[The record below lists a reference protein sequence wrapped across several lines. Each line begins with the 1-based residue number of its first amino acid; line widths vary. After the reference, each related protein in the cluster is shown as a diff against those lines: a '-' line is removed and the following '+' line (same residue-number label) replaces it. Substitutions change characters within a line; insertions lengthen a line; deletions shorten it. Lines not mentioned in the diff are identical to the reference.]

1 MGSKGLE
8 TGQQQQYL
16 QCCDFSTWGP
26 QWLGTQPK
34 DPGVGGPVLDP
45 RGITERPELGMGT
58 RPHPGAYVILCRV
71 RTPELQPS
79 SMTPPLFNLVTQG
92 PWEPSPWPS
101 PVPELSS
108 PPPRGLGCLHHQPP
122 SNLGLAHHSEV
133 LPGTAHPRALATG
146 PQGCLGSRGTTG
158 GLLPSSSG
166 FIGPPAV
173 GTREYLGRGDN
184 VGNETWRG
192 PPQGRRGPVV

>member
-8 TGQQQQYL
+8 TRQQQQYL

-92 PWEPSPWPS
+92 PWEPSPWG
-101 PVPELSS
+101 LSGPHLS
-108 PPPRGLGCLHHQPP
+108 LSCPAHLQGAWDAFTTSHHPI
-122 SNLGLAHHSEV
+122 LGL
-133 LPGTAHPRALATG
+133 P
-146 PQGCLGSRGTTG
+146 TTRRSCQ
-158 GLLPSSSG
+158 GLLTPGHLPQALRAALGAEVQPEACCPAVQGSSG
-166 FIGPPAV
+166 HQLWAPGSIWV
-173 GTREYLGRGDN
+173 E
-184 VGNETWRG
+184 ETM
-192 PPQGRRGPVV
+192 